1 MPFSP
6 ETFAEKPYNKCI
18 TCEHLGV
25 RCDGPNF
32 LAMSIERWCEWCR
45 LRKLYLNVSSA
56 EIADRAGVS
65 KISVDRVMSGNCG
78 DVRVS
83 TMQLIT
89 KALVNGSWGQYPC
102 ASPEPEIIY
111 RDNPEMVQ
119 QLMNLH
125 QERERLY
132 DISERR
138 EAAHKAALQEA
149 AERAERD
156 AQKKVDY
163 LKSIIKVLSIAC
175 VILLVLVF
183 VALIIDATNPNVGFF
198 WRTMAAWVG
207 GGNTADAIRYL
218 RG

>member
-6 ETFAEKPYNKCI
+6 ETFAENPYNKCI

-25 RCDGPNF
+25 RCGGPNF
-32 LAMSIERWCEWCR
+32 LAMSIEQWCEWCR
-45 LRKLYLNVSSA
+45 MRKLYLNVSSA
-56 EIADRAGVS
+56 EIADRACVS

-89 KALVNGSWGQYPC
+89 KALVNGSCGQYPC
-102 ASPEPEIIY
+102 TSQEPEIIY

-138 EAAHKAALQEA
+138 EAAHKAALNEA
-149 AERAERD
+149 EERSERD

-163 LKSIIKVLSIAC
+163 LKRIIRVLSIVCAILFVM
-175 VILLVLVF
+175 VIAALV
-183 VALIIDATNPNVGFF
+183 IDATNNNVGFF
-198 WRTMAAWVG
+198 WRTMAA
-207 GGNTADAIRYL
+207 
-218 RG
+218 

>member
-138 EAAHKAALQEA
+138 EAAHKAALHEA

-175 VILLVLVF
+175 VILLVLVL

-198 WRTMAAWVG
+198 WRTMAAWVD
-207 GGNTADAIRYL
+207 GGNTADAIRFL